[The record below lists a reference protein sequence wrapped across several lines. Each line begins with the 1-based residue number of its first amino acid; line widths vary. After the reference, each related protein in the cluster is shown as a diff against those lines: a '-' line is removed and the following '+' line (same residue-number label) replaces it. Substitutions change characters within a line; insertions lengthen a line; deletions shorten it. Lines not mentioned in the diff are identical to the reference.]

1 LTTVLNGCSFG
12 LNWHPFPGVNLSKDG
27 GSIYRSIRT
36 TVEYVAAYGPVDWVL
51 IPLTF
56 VNRFEI
62 SRINEENDPIEGSYV
77 IDGEFDYN
85 KINAQISDTCY
96 KEWDYAFLNIAL
108 FAGWLD
114 NQGIKY
120 LIWDQCNNF
129 NPDMIRGFPGIEKQ
143 KFVRENKRVI
153 PILNFCA
160 NQYMYENGGEWF
172 EHDSDKEPYQRHYKP
187 EAFAFVKEYLDK
199 YAKDVLN
206 ETIDWKSNDE

>member
-1 LTTVLNGCSFG
+1 
-12 LNWHPFPGVNLSKDG
+12 
-27 GSIYRSIRT
+27 
-36 TVEYVAAYGPVDWVL
+36 
-51 IPLTF
+51 
-56 VNRFEI
+56 
-62 SRINEENDPIEGSYV
+62 
-77 IDGEFDYN
+77 
-85 KINAQISDTCY
+85 
-96 KEWDYAFLNIAL
+96 
-108 FAGWLD
+108 
-114 NQGIKY
+114 
-120 LIWDQCNNF
+120 
-129 NPDMIRGFPGIEKQ
+129 MIRGFPGIEKQ